1 MKIYKGNYK
10 DLKRKFTCIYTN
22 YVACS
27 RLKLIYT
34 LIYTFDLNHCFILLF
49 IFLNYSFIKFCF

>member
-1 MKIYKGNYK
+1 MKIYKGNYE

-49 IFLNYSFIKFCF
+49 IFFKLFIY